1 MSNPFT
7 NFLSGVV
14 SGVLDNSSDLKDYQH
29 ASRMYVDN
37 TYARAPKVGFLYF
50 VSFEINRAAVKDQAW
65 ASNGMNSAGLL
76 VKRLDLPK
84 FSITT
89 ETANQYNR
97 KTVVQTLMKYSPVTI
112 DFHDDNSDITNN
124 LWKNYY
130 RYYFADTDNTKAFGD
145 TKYGTTDY
153 AYGLNNNQN
162 KGSFFKQINFY
173 IMHQGKFTEISLINP
188 LVTDWSHDS
197 LDQSE
202 GTRTLTNKMSIAYE
216 SVIYKEG
223 KISKNGESGAFTA
236 QYYDNTPSPLR
247 VAGNG
252 SVFGAGGV
260 VSGISDVFG
269 SLSGD
274 NPNYLGALI
283 QGANVVKSVSQLNKA
298 GLAQEGYSILKG
310 VLGDISKTGNQPG
323 AIGDSIRSNINNGI
337 GVGVKLFQNS
347 SVNGTTTA
355 APSNTTGAQ

>member
-1 MSNPFT
+1 MSNAFT

-14 SGVLDNSSDLKDYQH
+14 SGVFDNSADLKDYQH

-50 VSFEINRAAVKDQAW
+50 VSFDINSAAVNDRAW
-65 ASNGMNSAGLL
+65 ANTGMKSAGLL
-76 VKRLDLPK
+76 VKRVDLPK
-84 FSITT
+84 FSI
-89 ETANQYNR
+89 ETDIANQYNR
-97 KTVVQTLMKYSPVTI
+97 KTVVQTKIKYNPVSI

-130 RYYFADTDNTKAFGD
+130 KYYFADSNNTKAFGD
-145 TKYGTTDY
+145 TKYSTTNY

-162 KGSFFKQINFY
+162 KGPFFKQINFY
-173 IMHQGKFTEISLINP
+173 IMHQGKFTEISLVNP
-188 LVTDWSHDS
+188 LVTEWAHDN
-197 LDQSE
+197 LDQNE
-202 GTRTLTNKMSIAYE
+202 PNKILGNKMNIAYE

-252 SVFGAGGV
+252 SLFGPGGV
-260 VSGISDVFG
+260 VSGATDVFG
-269 SLSGD
+269 SLSEG
-274 NPNYLGALI
+274 NYLGALI
-283 QGANVVKSVSQLNKA
+283 QGVGVAKSVSQLNKA

-323 AIGDSIRSNINNGI
+323 AIGNDIKTSINANI

-347 SVNGTTTA
+347 STNGTT
-355 APSNTTGAQ
+355 NTNPVNTGAK